1 MSVNAQLVNQMSQS
15 KQQSQPQP
23 QSQSQPPFLHSLCQH
38 NPNLA
43 QTILAELNKPC
54 FPIKTAACV
63 FNLFSIPDKNA
74 SFYNCLAYLIT
85 CAELRTRVLRP
96 DETVDM
102 LFLSIANKLH
112 TEIPEVILD
121 LDMLVKKLA
130 DVSKIVNVCCPNLS
144 IAVHDIIGTVGTIYE
159 GEELV
164 CPIPD
169 CVIGAGPTAK
179 HLAFDGQSFK
189 LIDTLEGFIDLIWY
203 DLINQIPK
211 DKRLAAIRYLTT
223 VVGEHELN
231 DLLDRVPQIEQE
243 ISRKIGELAFFED
256 EIDSN
261 EADLDAAEKTRN
273 TDPELFDKALEKFRQ
288 SIRVRKQL
296 RADLANDEKVLSDL
310 KAQLEKLMK

>member
-1 MSVNAQLVNQMSQS
+1 MSVNAQLVNQMFQS
-15 KQQSQPQP
+15 KQQSPQP
-23 QSQSQPPFLHSLCQH
+23 QFPFLHNLCQH
-38 NPNLA
+38 NPDLA

-54 FPIKTAACV
+54 FPIKTADCV

-96 DETVDM
+96 DETVEM
-102 LFLSIANKLH
+102 LFLSVANRLH
-112 TEIPEVILD
+112 AEIPEVILD
-121 LDMLVKKLA
+121 LDTLVKNLA
-130 DVSKIVNVCCPNLS
+130 DVSKVLSALSPDLS
-144 IAVHDIIGTVGTIYE
+144 IAVHDIIWTKETIYE
-159 GEELV
+159 REDLV

-169 CVIGAGPTAK
+169 CVIGAGSTAK

-189 LIDTLEGFIDLIWY
+189 LIETLEGFIDLIWY

-211 DKRLAAIRYLTT
+211 DKRLAAIRYLKT
-223 VVGEHELN
+223 VVEEHELN
-231 DLLDRVPQIEQE
+231 DLLDRIPQIEQE

-261 EADLDAAEKTRN
+261 EADLDAAEKTRE
-273 TDPELFDKALEKFRQ
+273 TDPELFDKALVKFRQ

-296 RADLANDEKVLSDL
+296 RADLANDERVLSDL